1 MSEPPVVKP
10 EQSLPSNAPPPVV
23 RVGVAA
29 TGPGRAETRVNNG
42 NQSRWEAAKKSRG
55 LMLLMLFGVTA
66 ALGLPILWL
75 SKAFSRN
82 EKIVWS
88 IIVSVYTVIILWIFF
103 QIMSWSYGRISHS
116 LGW

>member
-1 MSEPPVVKP
+1 MSEPPIVKTHRAP
-10 EQSLPSNAPPPVV
+10 RPAPPPVV
-23 RVGVAA
+23 QDARKTIAPAGEVKAGADDS
-29 TGPGRAETRVNNG
+29 GFGRNAVMKN
-42 NQSRWEAAKKSRG
+42 RG

-66 ALGLPILWL
+66 ALGIPFLWM

-88 IIVSVYTVIILWIFF
+88 IIVSVYTVIILWLFF
-103 QIMSWSYGRISHS
+103 LIMSWSYSRISNS